1 MLVVFQA
8 GVWCPPTFGL
18 LMGSHMPELSDKL
31 QAVLASLPHKPG
43 IYLHKDADGT
53 ILYVGKATSLYSRV
67 RSYFGDPSELS
78 PKNRALVAK
87 IADIEFIVVGSE
99 VEALILENEYIKRHQ
114 PKYNVRLRDDKN
126 YPYIKVDL
134 KDNFPRVYRVRSFR
148 QDGNRY
154 FGPYTNSGAVDA
166 TLDLMNKLFP
176 YRTCRYDS
184 IGWAP
189 PRGTENDPPPDWKQK
204 YLPRPCT
211 QYYIHRCN
219 APCVGNVTREQYDAV
234 IRQVILFLEGKHDE
248 VLADLRHQMDE
259 AAENLEF
266 ERAAALR
273 DRVKAV
279 EQVLEKQKI
288 INTTGPG
295 DQDVIALAGTD
306 DETCAQIFF
315 FRGGKLTGR
324 EYFIL
329 QGTRDTAAEEIM
341 ASFIQQFYDSA
352 PHIPAELVVQT
363 EPQDAEALR
372 QWLRQ
377 KRGGAVTLTVPQR
390 GDKLRLVQMV
400 AQNASEVLEQQRIK
414 WLSDSQKTQMA
425 LEELR
430 DALNLPTPPQRIE
443 CYDISNIQGT
453 SAVGSMVVFE
463 GGRPAPAAYRRFRI
477 KSVVG
482 QNDVASL
489 QEVLRRR
496 FKRLLAASANGD
508 TQLRE
513 NGHPSDAPTA
523 ALHDGEGNRGT
534 EGSHS
539 GLPPL
544 VGVPRPSASVGTLPA
559 HAADGLKPDIAMH
572 TEQSGYD
579 DVVEALNDDQVDVP
593 NVEGASPDEAGDPWA
608 ALPDLVIVD
617 GGRPQ
622 LNAAMEVLSGLQIGV
637 STIGIAKEDHGSI
650 STHEEIYLVEQPE
663 PVVLPRGS
671 QGLYLLQRIRD
682 EAHRFAITYH
692 REVRS
697 KRTFKSVLDEIPGI
711 GPKRKK
717 ALIRHFG
724 SARAIAAA
732 SVEELA
738 EVDGMTRDVAERV
751 KEQIGTGRAEQVEE

>member
-1 MLVVFQA
+1 
-8 GVWCPPTFGL
+8 
-18 LMGSHMPELSDKL
+18 MPELSEKL

-43 IYLHKDADGT
+43 IYLHKDAEGH
-53 ILYVGKATSLYSRV
+53 ILYVGKATSLYQRV
-67 RSYFGDPSELS
+67 RSYFGDPAELS

-87 IADIEFIVVGSE
+87 IADVEFIVVGSE
-99 VEALILENEYIKRHQ
+99 VEALILENEYIKRYQ

-134 KDNFPRVYRVRSFR
+134 TSDFPRVYRVRSFR
-148 QDGNRY
+148 HDGNRY

-176 YRTCRYDS
+176 YRTCRFDGAS
-184 IGWAP
+184 WAP
-189 PRGTENDPPPDWKQK
+189 PRGTEENPPPEWKQK
-204 YLPRPCT
+204 LLPRPCT

-219 APCVGNVTREQYDAV
+219 APCVANVNREQYDAV

-248 VLADLRHQMDE
+248 VLADLRRQMDE
-259 AAENLEF
+259 AADNLEF
-266 ERAAALR
+266 ERAASLR
-273 DRVKAV
+273 DRIAAV

-295 DQDVIALAGTD
+295 DQDVIALAGAD

-329 QGTRDTAAEEIM
+329 QGTRDAAPGEILG
-341 ASFIQQFYDSA
+341 SFVQQFYDSA
-352 PHIPAELVVQT
+352 PHVPAELVMQA
-363 EPQDAEALR
+363 EPEDAEALR
-372 QWLRQ
+372 AWLRQ

-414 WLSDSQKTQMA
+414 WLSDSQKTA
-425 LEELR
+425 LALDELR
-430 DALNLPTPPQRIE
+430 EALNLPAPPQRIE

-463 GGRPAPAAYRRFRI
+463 GGKPAPAEYRRFRI

-482 QNDVASL
+482 QNDVGSL
-489 QEVLRRR
+489 QEVLLRR
-496 FKRLLAASANGD
+496 FKRMLAGD
-508 TQLRE
+508 MHAT
-513 NGHPSDAPTA
+513 
-523 ALHDGEGNRGT
+523 RGL
-534 EGSHS
+534 E
-539 GLPPL
+539 
-544 VGVPRPSASVGTLPA
+544 RPV
-559 HAADGLKPDIAMH
+559 HAGDGLKP
-572 TEQSGYD
+572 
-579 DVVEALNDDQVDVP
+579 EALGDEALAAMP
-593 NVEGASPDEAGDPWA
+593 NEEGVSPDETGDPWA
-608 ALPDLVIVD
+608 QLPDLVIVD

-622 LNAAMEVLSGLQIGV
+622 LNAAMEALGRLEVGV

-650 STHEEIYLVEQPE
+650 STHEEVYLVEQPE
-663 PVVLPRGS
+663 PLVLPRGS

-697 KRTFKSVLDEIPGI
+697 KRTFRSVLDEIPGI

-732 SVEELA
+732 SVEELTA
-738 EVDGMTRDVAERV
+738 VPGITRDVAERV
-751 KEQIGTGRAEQVEE
+751 KEQIGSGRAEEGGV

>member
-1 MLVVFQA
+1 
-8 GVWCPPTFGL
+8 
-18 LMGSHMPELSDKL
+18 MPELSEKL
-31 QAVLASLPHKPG
+31 QAVLSSLPHKPG
-43 IYLHKDADGT
+43 IYLHKDAEGH
-53 ILYVGKATSLYSRV
+53 ILYVGKATSLYQRV

-87 IADIEFIVVGSE
+87 IADVEFIVVGSE
-99 VEALILENEYIKRHQ
+99 VEALILENEYIKRYQ
-114 PKYNVRLRDDKN
+114 PKYNVRLRDDKS

-134 KDNFPRVYRVRSFR
+134 KADFPRVYRVRTFGR
-148 QDGNRY
+148 DGNRY
-154 FGPYTNSGAVDA
+154 FGPYTNSGAVDS

-176 YRTCRYDS
+176 YRTCRYDGT
-184 IGWAP
+184 GWAP
-189 PRGTENDPPPDWKQK
+189 PRGTEANPPPDWKPK

-234 IRQVILFLEGKHDE
+234 IRQVILFLEGKHEE
-248 VLADLRHQMDE
+248 VLADLRAQME
-259 AAENLEF
+259 AAAENLEF

-273 DRVKAV
+273 DRIQAV

-295 DQDVIALAGTD
+295 DQDVIALAGAD
-306 DETCAQIFF
+306 DETCAQVFF

-329 QGTRDTAAEEIM
+329 QGTRDAAPGEIM
-341 ASFIQQFYDSA
+341 GSFIQQFYDQA

-363 EPQDAEALR
+363 EPEDVEALR
-372 QWLRQ
+372 AWLRQ
-377 KRGGAVTLTVPQR
+377 KRGGAVTLTEPQR

-400 AQNASEVLEQQRIK
+400 AQNAGEVLEQQRIK
-414 WLSDSQKTQMA
+414 WLSDSQKTALA

-430 DALNLPTPPQRIE
+430 ETLNLPAPPQRIE

-453 SAVGSMVVFE
+453 SAVGSMVVFV
-463 GGRPAPAAYRRFRI
+463 GGRPAPAEYRRFRI
-477 KSVVG
+477 KSVAG

-496 FKRLLAASANGD
+496 FKRLLGTRPNAEETEWHEED
-508 TQLRE
+508 EKETTE
-513 NGHPSDAPTA
+513 NTERTESHEEEQGSGRVVARGPEGPAQ
-523 ALHDGEGNRGT
+523 GE
-534 EGSHS
+534 
-539 GLPPL
+539 
-544 VGVPRPSASVGTLPA
+544 
-559 HAADGLKPDIAMH
+559 DGLKPTGRGETAAAVGDEASASASVLRPFNAESE
-572 TEQSGYD
+572 TVD
-579 DVVEALNDDQVDVP
+579 EALAELP
-593 NVEGASPDEAGDPWA
+593 NEEGASPDEAGDPWA
-608 ALPDLVIVD
+608 QLPDLVIVD

-622 LNAAMEVLSGLQIGV
+622 LNAAMEALADLRVGV

-650 STHEEIYLVEQPE
+650 STHEELYLVEQPE
-663 PVVLPRGS
+663 PLVLPRGS

-697 KRTFKSVLDEIPGI
+697 KRTFRSVLDEIPGI

-732 SVEELA
+732 TLDELA
-738 EVDGMTRDVAERV
+738 SVPGITRDIAERL
-751 KEQIGTGRAEQVEE
+751 KEQIGSGRVEGDAV